1 MKETKRHKYVSRGV
15 KMENKVYNGFEIV
28 QDLIKLRWVPE
39 IIKSI
44 KIGNCKYNE
53 ILRSI
58 PYISNTELN
67 RKLTVLIDKKVINK
81 AADGYSS
88 DYSLLGFGE
97 DLAHIF
103 NHLECLED
111 KYFENTG
118 REVHCSKLGL

>member
-1 MKETKRHKYVSRGV
+1 
-15 KMENKVYNGFEIV
+15 MEKKIYNGFQIV

-44 KIGNCKYNE
+44 QLGNQRYNE
-53 ILRSI
+53 ILNSI

-67 RKLTVLIDKKVINK
+67 RKLTTLIDKKVVEKNTE
-81 AADGYSS
+81 GSGTG
-88 DYSLLGFGE
+88 YSLLGFGE

-111 KYFENTG
+111 KYFVNTEEEIQCT
-118 REVHCSKLGL
+118 RFETV